1 MRDTAFLQ
9 QVERFTKT
17 DTELVHDHFLDRIAP
32 LVPESAEPAPIADT
46 WPTLNDEALHG
57 LAGEVVRL
65 YEPHTEA
72 APVALLV
79 SLLSEVGVML
89 GRAPHLILDGGY
101 HPLLFWPVLV
111 GKSSKSRKGTA
122 DKRIE
127 SLCQHAD
134 PVWTRGECR
143 GTLSS
148 GEGLAFSVR
157 DPQYK
162 EEPIRQNGKL
172 TGETQRVLVDSGIE
186 DKRLF
191 LVQTEFGVV
200 LRVMERDGNSLS
212 GLLRD
217 AWDGKDLAPM
227 TKGNRIRATAP
238 HVGIVGH
245 VTQNELLR
253 NLTSTEACNGF
264 GNRFVWI
271 AVKRSSNELPF
282 PSSPHPA
289 EMDALSRRLR
299 ARLQAGRSMS
309 PLTLASDARPVWA
322 ALYHALSQERPGM
335 AGDLLGRAES
345 QVMRLAALYAVL
357 DGQAVIESV
366 HLSAACALWSY
377 AEASTRYILG
387 DNTGDPHADTILR
400 AIEAHGS
407 LDDTSVSALF
417 SRNVSAARL
426 AQAKAML
433 TRAGLAHPVTETNE
447 GGGRHKTVWHRGTKE
462 TNLTN

>member
-1 MRDTAFLQ
+1 MHDTAAFLQ
-9 QVERFTKT
+9 QAERFTKT
-17 DTELVHDHFLDRIAP
+17 ETERVQDHLLEQIAP
-32 LVPESAEPAPIADT
+32 LISTPIEHAVADP
-46 WPTLNDEALHG
+46 WPTLSEEALHG

-111 GKSSKSRKGTA
+111 GKSSKSRKGTS

-127 SLCQHAD
+127 SFCQQAD
-134 PVWTRGECR
+134 PEWTRGECR

-148 GEGLAFSVR
+148 GEGLAYAVR
-157 DPQYK
+157 DPQFK
-162 EEPIRQNGKL
+162 EEPIRENGKA
-172 TGETQRVLVDSGIE
+172 TGRTQLVLSDGGIE
-186 DKRLF
+186 DKRLL
-191 LVQTEFGVV
+191 LVQAEFGVV

-212 GLLRD
+212 GVLRD
-217 AWDGKDLAPM
+217 AFDGKDLAPM

-271 AVKRSSNELPF
+271 AVKKSAHELPF
-282 PSSPHPA
+282 SSSPHPA
-289 EMDALSRRLR
+289 ERDALSRRLR
-299 ARLQAGRSMS
+299 ARIQTGRTMS
-309 PLTLASDARPVWA
+309 QLTLSPDARPVWA
-322 ALYHALSQERPGM
+322 ALYHELSQERPGM
-335 AGDLLGRAES
+335 AGDLLGRAEA

-366 HLSAACALWSY
+366 HLTAACALWSY
-377 AEASTRYILG
+377 AEASTRYIFG

-400 AIEAHGS
+400 AVHAHGS
-407 LDDTSVSALF
+407 LDDTSISALF

-426 AQAKAML
+426 AQAKAL
-433 TRAGLAHPVTETNE
+433 LARAGLAHPATEIHE
-447 GGGRHKTVWHRGTKE
+447 GGGRHKTVWYRGTKK
-462 TNLTN
+462 TN

>member
-1 MRDTAFLQ
+1 MRETAFVQ
-9 QVERFTKT
+9 QVDRFNQT
-17 DTELVHDHFLDRIAP
+17 DTELVHNHLLDQIAP
-32 LVPESAEPAPIADT
+32 LLPQDIAPPPLTDP
-46 WPTLNDEALHG
+46 WPTLNEEAFHG

-79 SLLSEVGVML
+79 SLLSEVGTML

-127 SLCQHAD
+127 GFCQFVD

-162 EEPIRQNGKL
+162 EEPIRKDGKS
-172 TGETQRVLVDSGIE
+172 TGETHTVLVDGGVE
-186 DKRLF
+186 DKRLL
-191 LVQTEFGVV
+191 LVQTEFGAV

-212 GLLRD
+212 GVLRD

-264 GNRFVWI
+264 GNRFVWF
-271 AVKRSSNELPF
+271 AVQKAAHELPF
-282 PSSPHPA
+282 SSSPDPD
-289 EMDALSRRLR
+289 ERDALSRRLR
-299 ARLQAGRSMS
+299 ARIQGGRSMS
-309 PLTLASDARPVWA
+309 QVALSPDARPVWA

-335 AGDLLGRAES
+335 AGDLLGRAEA

-357 DGQAVIESV
+357 DGQALIESI
-366 HLSAACALWSY
+366 HLSAACALWGY
-377 AEASTRYILG
+377 AEASTRYIFG
-387 DNTGDPHADTILR
+387 DSTGDPHADTILR
-400 AIEAHGS
+400 ALRTQGT
-407 LDDTSVSALF
+407 LDDTSISALF

-426 AQAKAML
+426 AQAKALL
-433 TRAGLAHPVTETNE
+433 TRAGLAHPVTESNE
-447 GGGRHKTVWHRGTKE
+447 GGGRHKTVWHLGTKKTNE
-462 TNLTN
+462 TN